1 MGYNYEFIRKIKRL
15 ISEKKEGDYWDYKQV
30 WHKEN
35 ERLLHDIICFS
46 NTIHDKDCYI
56 IFGVSDNGE
65 VIGVNEENRK
75 RQADVIDLISNSIF
89 AGDNSP
95 KIELRTIF
103 IDQKEL
109 DILIIF
115 NSNSVPYYLKCVSKK
130 YKSLKENNI
139 YTRIGDKNTP
149 INQNSNIQYIEMLW
163 KKRFGLTKPL
173 INQIMDKLDNKFEW
187 DYYNYTYYN
196 IFNPN
201 FKFKECES
209 EVNINHPEF
218 YVFTQTNSSFNYSNL
233 KVMFNDTVLDEI
245 QLITLD
251 GGRYKTP
258 IPKWGFVGYDKWKIN
273 SKYQYKYFIEDSIE
287 YKIQNFLYDEENEEE
302 VYAKNKFDS
311 VIIYYKN
318 ENEKKE
324 FENYIEHNQEV
335 VENYKE
341 EFSEKYFCIDNA
353 NELEKQTFKDIL
365 ITGIVFKK
373 LLKEFVEIENK

>member
-1 MGYNYEFIRKIKRL
+1 MGYNYDFIKKIKRL
-15 ISEKKEGDYWDYKQV
+15 ISENKEGDYWDYKQV

-35 ERLLHDIICFS
+35 ERLLHDIICFA

-56 IFGVSDNGE
+56 IFGVADNGE

-103 IDQKEL
+103 IDKKEL

-115 NSNSVPYYLKCVSKK
+115 NSDTVPYYLKAVSKK
-130 YKSLKENNI
+130 YKNLKENNI
-139 YTRIGDKNTP
+139 YIRIGDKNTP
-149 INQNSNIQYIEMLW
+149 INQNANIQDIEMLW

-173 INQIMDKLDNKFEW
+173 MKQIMDKLDNKFEW

-201 FKFKECES
+201 FKFKEYEDD
-209 EVNINHPEF
+209 INNPEF
-218 YVFTQTNSSFNYSNL
+218 YVFTQTNSSFHYSNL
-233 KVMFNDTVLDEI
+233 KVIFNDTVLDEI

-258 IPKWGFVGYDKWKIN
+258 TPRRGFVGYDKWRHN
-273 SKYQYKYFIEDSIE
+273 VKYSYRYFLLNSIE
-287 YKIQNFLYDEENEEE
+287 YKIQSFLYDKESEEE

-318 ENEKKE
+318 EDEKKE
-324 FENYIEHNQEV
+324 FENYIENNQEI
-335 VENYKE
+335 VEKYIK
-341 EFSEKYFCIDNA
+341 EFSEKYFNIDKGDA
-353 NELEKQTFKDIL
+353 LEKRVFKNEL
-365 ITGIVFKK
+365 ITSLALKAI
-373 LLKEFVEIENK
+373 LKEKINS